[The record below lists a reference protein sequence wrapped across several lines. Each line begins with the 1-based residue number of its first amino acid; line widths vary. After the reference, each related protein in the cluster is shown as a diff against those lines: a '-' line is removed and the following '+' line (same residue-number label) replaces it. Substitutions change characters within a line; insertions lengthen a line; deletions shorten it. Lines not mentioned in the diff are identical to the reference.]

1 MAHLPKIALAF
12 EFSVL
17 TLMVRGLRLRKVRN
31 PVRF

>member
-17 TLMVRGLRLRKVRN
+17 ALTVPGLRRRKVQN